1 MQLKSQQD
9 AGTFK
14 AIMDVV
20 EQQMDNS
27 QHQAL
32 SMQKKMALS
41 CLNIAGDLV
50 CLKKQLARRLNRL
63 ESAAKYAV
71 SQLKSSP
78 APPGK

>member
-32 SMQKKMALS
+32 SMQKKNGFKLFKYS
-41 CLNIAGDLV
+41 RGAGV
-50 CLKKQLARRLNRL
+50 LKKAAGSAFKPLRIRR
-63 ESAAKYAV
+63 
-71 SQLKSSP
+71 
-78 APPGK
+78 